1 MLDMTMPA
9 TDCAADYSCRVQ
21 PLTEATALITSDMLG
36 AVVVPS
42 RLCSGVNGWLRA
54 NALTGPV
61 IRLPGSEAGEIHLV
75 TGMANGRLAAAAM
88 ANCGVTVYRNG
99 TLVPL
104 PETPVV
110 AGRAQWA
117 LHPDHA
123 HWIPPL
129 VALGAAVRAVTTT
142 RRAVLTS

>member
-123 HWIPPL
+123 RWIPPL